1 MRLYDITTEDPTPTR
16 ILVVA
21 KTVTEAK
28 EIVRAKGFK
37 VA

>member
-1 MRLYDITTEDPTPTR
+1 MKMYDITTQDPTPTR

-21 KTVTEAK
+21 KTAEEAK
-28 EIVRAKGFK
+28 AIARAEGHK